1 MYIHQMPIADYMTYS
16 QSHSSLFKSRIVQ
29 LIIILSGMMTQHS
42 HASNTGHVNGFSGE
56 CIIMLEEDTLQIE
69 ANCNKCGRHI
79 CHSTGFLT

>member
-29 LIIILSGMMTQHS
+29 LIIILSGKYS

-56 CIIMLEEDTLQIE
+56 CIIMLEGDTLQIE
-69 ANCNKCGRHI
+69 ANC
-79 CHSTGFLT
+79 TYMQ